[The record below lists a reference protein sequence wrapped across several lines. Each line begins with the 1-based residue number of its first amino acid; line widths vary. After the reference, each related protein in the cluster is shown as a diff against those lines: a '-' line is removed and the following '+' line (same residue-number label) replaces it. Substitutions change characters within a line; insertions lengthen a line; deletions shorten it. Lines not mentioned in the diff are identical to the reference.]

1 MFTILIYFL
10 FTPVFHII
18 WKRFNSIRF
27 STHGMS
33 CYFKI
38 VNKWRESESVCFKML
53 SNSLFRLTWIII
65 IKLKRLMMPNAFW
78 SILCNNAY
86 YQNAFIFYSKI
97 SILTFIWP
105 DQINDTRPQNLF
117 QQSIEKD
124 IVWAIAGGL
133 PDKEKRVALL
143 GSSRS
148 FQKESTIENMKKSK
162 INYLLTIP
170 KSPGYTVCKTYL
182 VFLIG
187 VMEVLELPYIFL
199 HTDEQMYARGLHI
212 IWKQRI
218 LRLRIILIMG
228 NFYQLLVF
236 QRVLFKRYNCLDL
249 KDCWI
254 QEELLSGQLVKR
266 LKWDI
271 ITVQCVYMKK
281 DLMLLFKEE

>member
-1 MFTILIYFL
+1 
-10 FTPVFHII
+10 
-18 WKRFNSIRF
+18 
-27 STHGMS
+27 MS

-38 VNKWRESESVCFKML
+38 VNKWRESESVCFNML

-65 IKLKRLMMPNAFW
+65 IKLKRLMIPNAFW
-78 SILCNNAY
+78 SILCNNVY
-86 YQNAFIFYSKI
+86 CQNAFIFYWKI
-97 SILTFIWP
+97 SILTFIWT

-182 VFLIG
+182 DFLIG

-199 HTDEQMYARGLHI
+199 HTDEQMYARVLHI
-212 IWKQRI
+212 IRKQRI
-218 LRLRIILIMG
+218 LRSRIILIIIG
-228 NFYQLLVF
+228 NFYQFFVF
-236 QRVLFKRYNCLDL
+236 QRVLFKRYNCLGS

-254 QEELLSGQLVKR
+254 QEELLSGQLAKR
-266 LKWDI
+266 LKGDI